1 MSQVIPNTPTPQM
14 LTTSTLTLTP
24 IEATKRQQHSFPT
37 TTTAAA
43 AIVDGNMH
51 ANEHQA
57 SIPDVILRAS
67 TMFGDL
73 KHSAAPLDLENVN
86 NAVETENTLTSSSR
100 DNLHFGVM
108 GDSKIRI
115 MPTTKLMATPHAT
128 DPKRKFVCPYD
139 NCTKS
144 YGKSSHL
151 RSHLTW
157 HTGIKPFVCS
167 EPKCGKGFTRSDELN
182 RHLRTHTGEKPFE
195 CVQCSK
201 KFSRSDH
208 LTKHLATHDR
218 QLKSSNPKRSLPN
231 NTTSSGNGGG
241 GNASSRQKSAKK
253 LATTD
258 TGDSGFHFMAVLSG
272 SDVNVNAN
280 ASQNHHNQQ
289 QSQQQQNA
297 DMSGFDHLSLRIKL
311 ERPEHSDKYQ
321 IAAAAAA
328 PPPIPDSQQQLTT
341 SFNANAAEVKYE
353 PADDIVRT
361 LNQLPAQD
369 GPGTYGMP
377 HFVQDRPF
385 RCRQCEKR
393 FKRQDDLNRHIRTH
407 TGEKPYAC
415 SQCCRRFVRSDHLK
429 KHQQT
434 HLKAR

>member
-1 MSQVIPNTPTPQM
+1 MSQVISNTPTPQM
-14 LTTSTLTLTP
+14 LTTSTP
-24 IEATKRQQHSFPT
+24 IEPMKPPPAFPT
-37 TTTAAA
+37 LGGT
-43 AIVDGNMH
+43 NMH
-51 ANEHQA
+51 EQA
-57 SIPDVILRAS
+57 SDMILRAS
-67 TMFGDL
+67 TIFGDL
-73 KHSAAPLDLENVN
+73 KHDGQDLENVPHG
-86 NAVETENTLTSSSR
+86 VETEADEDSPYGGNGS
-100 DNLHFGVM
+100 
-108 GDSKIRI
+108 SKIRI
-115 MPTTKLMATPHAT
+115 MPSVKLMAAPHAS

-195 CVQCSK
+195 CIQCTK

-218 QLKSSNPKRSLPN
+218 QLKGSTPKRSVP
-231 NTTSSGNGGG
+231 GGG
-241 GNASSRQKSAKK
+241 VRLKPSKK
-253 LATTD
+253 HSQSES
-258 TGDSGFHFMAVLSG
+258 DSGFHFMAAMVG
-272 SDVNVNAN
+272 CGD
-280 ASQNHHNQQ
+280 QGMEHHHQQ
-289 QSQQQQNA
+289 QLTQQHQQPA
-297 DMSGFDHLSLRIKL
+297 DIVDCQHKPLKIKL

-321 IAAAAAA
+321 IVA
-328 PPPIPDSQQQLTT
+328 PEHQQQSQGQNQNQSQLP
-341 SFNANAAEVKYE
+341 SFLNQAKPEVKYE
-353 PADDIVRT
+353 PADEIVNT
-361 LNQLPAQD
+361 LSQLPPAD

-377 HFVQDRPF
+377 QFVQDRPF

-415 SQCCRRFVRSDHLK
+415 PQCCRRFVRSDHLK

-434 HLKAR
+434 HLKIR

>member
-14 LTTSTLTLTP
+14 LTTSTLTP
-24 IEATKRQQHSFPT
+24 IEATKQQRTHSFPT
-37 TTTAAA
+37 
-43 AIVDGNMH
+43 IVDGNMH
-51 ANEHQA
+51 SNEHQA

-73 KHSAAPLDLENVN
+73 KHSAGPLDLENVN
-86 NAVETENTLTSSSR
+86 NAVETENNLTSSSR
-100 DNLHFGVM
+100 DNLQFNAM

-231 NTTSSGNGGG
+231 TTTSSSS
-241 GNASSRQKSAKK
+241 SSRQKSTKK
-253 LATTD
+253 LSTTD
-258 TGDSGFHFMAVLSG
+258 AGDSGFHFMAVLSG
-272 SDVNVNAN
+272 SDVNANAN
-280 ASQNHHNQQ
+280 LNHHNH

-297 DMSGFDHLSLRIKL
+297 DISGFEHLPLRIKL

-321 IAAAAAA
+321 IAAAA
-328 PPPIPDSQQQLTT
+328 PPLIPDNQQLTT
-341 SFNANAAEVKYE
+341 SFNANPEVVKYE
-353 PADDIVRT
+353 PTDDIVRT

>member
-14 LTTSTLTLTP
+14 LTTSTP
-24 IEATKRQQHSFPT
+24 IESMKPPPAFPT
-37 TTTAAA
+37 LGVGAHLLA
-43 AIVDGNMH
+43 G
-51 ANEHQA
+51 EQA
-57 SIPDVILRAS
+57 SDVILRAS
-67 TMFGDL
+67 TIFGDMN
-73 KHSAAPLDLENVN
+73 KHDVAPMDLENNVHN
-86 NAVETENTLTSSSR
+86 GAETDRENHASGGGE
-100 DNLHFGVM
+100 FGS
-108 GDSKIRI
+108 GNSKIRI
-115 MPTTKLMATPHAT
+115 MPSIKLLATPHAS
-128 DPKRKFVCPYD
+128 DPKRKFVCPYE

-195 CVQCSK
+195 CIQCSK

-218 QLKSSNPKRSLPN
+218 QLKSSPPKQRSVP
-231 NTTSSGNGGG
+231 SGM
-241 GNASSRQKSAKK
+241 RLKPAKK
-253 LATTD
+253 HSPESE
-258 TGDSGFHFMAVLSG
+258 SGFHFMAAMGVAG
-272 SDVNVNAN
+272 E
-280 ASQNHHNQQ
+280 QNHQQ
-289 QSQQQQNA
+289 QVA
-297 DMSGFDHLSLRIKL
+297 ELGEFPHKPLKIKL

-321 IAAAAAA
+321 IVAPHVAA
-328 PPPIPDSQQQLTT
+328 DSQMP
-341 SFNANAAEVKYE
+341 SFLNQAKPEVKYE
-353 PADDIVRT
+353 PADEIVNT
-361 LNQLPAQD
+361 LSQLPPQD

-377 HFVQDRPF
+377 QFVQDRPF
-385 RCRQCEKR
+385 RCRQCDKG

-415 SQCCRRFVRSDHLK
+415 PQCCRRFVRSDHLK

-434 HLKAR
+434 HLKIR

>member
-14 LTTSTLTLTP
+14 LTTSTP
-24 IEATKRQQHSFPT
+24 IEPMKPPPAFPT
-37 TTTAAA
+37 L
-43 AIVDGNMH
+43 GG
-51 ANEHQA
+51 ANIHEQA
-57 SIPDVILRAS
+57 SDMIIRA
-67 TMFGDL
+67 TTIFEEL
-73 KHSAAPLDLENVN
+73 KHDDANLENVPHHG
-86 NAVETENTLTSSSR
+86 VETEPEEDSPYG
-100 DNLHFGVM
+100 DNGN
-108 GDSKIRI
+108 SKIRI
-115 MPTTKLMATPHAT
+115 MPSVKLMATPPSS

-195 CVQCSK
+195 CIQCTK

-218 QLKSSNPKRSLPN
+218 QLKSSPHKKSLP
-231 NTTSSGNGGG
+231 TSGGG
-241 GNASSRQKSAKK
+241 GGMRLKPSKK
-253 LATTD
+253 HSQSES
-258 TGDSGFHFMAVLSG
+258 DSGFHFIAAMVG
-272 SDVNVNAN
+272 CGEPNMD
-280 ASQNHHNQQ
+280 HHHH
-289 QSQQQQNA
+289 QQQNQPQPSV
-297 DMSGFDHLSLRIKL
+297 DCHHKPLKIKL

-321 IAAAAAA
+321 IVT
-328 PPPIPDSQQQLTT
+328 PDHQHPSQGQNQSQLP
-341 SFNANAAEVKYE
+341 SFLDQAKPEVKYE
-353 PADDIVRT
+353 PVDEIVHT
-361 LNQLPAQD
+361 LSQLPPAD

-377 HFVQDRPF
+377 QFVQDRPF

-415 SQCCRRFVRSDHLK
+415 PQCCRRFVRSDHLK

-434 HLKAR
+434 HLKIR

>member
-14 LTTSTLTLTP
+14 LTTSTP
-24 IEATKRQQHSFPT
+24 IESMKPPPAFPT
-37 TTTAAA
+37 LGGAAHLQA
-43 AIVDGNMH
+43 LAGD
-51 ANEHQA
+51 QA
-57 SIPDVILRAS
+57 SDVILRAS
-67 TMFGDL
+67 TIYGDMN
-73 KHSAAPLDLENVN
+73 KHDVAPMDLENVHN
-86 NAVETENTLTSSSR
+86 GAETDRENHASA
-100 DNLHFGVM
+100 DEEFGS
-108 GDSKIRI
+108 GNSKIRI
-115 MPTTKLMATPHAT
+115 MPTIKLLATPHAS

-195 CVQCSK
+195 CIQCSK

-218 QLKSSNPKRSLPN
+218 QLKSSPPKQRSAP
-231 NTTSSGNGGG
+231 SGV
-241 GNASSRQKSAKK
+241 RLKPAKK
-253 LATTD
+253 HSTES
-258 TGDSGFHFMAVLSG
+258 DSGFHFMAAMGVG
-272 SDVNVNAN
+272 SE
-280 ASQNHHNQQ
+280 QNHQHLQPLQQ
-289 QSQQQQNA
+289 QA
-297 DMSGFDHLSLRIKL
+297 AVDMGDFQHKPLKIKL

-321 IAAAAAA
+321 IVAPHAA
-328 PPPIPDSQQQLTT
+328 PESQLP
-341 SFNANAAEVKYE
+341 SFLNQAKPEVKYE
-353 PADDIVRT
+353 PADEIVNT
-361 LNQLPAQD
+361 LSQLPSQD
-369 GPGTYGMP
+369 GTYGMP
-377 HFVQDRPF
+377 QFVQDRPF

-415 SQCCRRFVRSDHLK
+415 PQCCRRFVRSDHLK

-434 HLKAR
+434 HLKIR

>member
-14 LTTSTLTLTP
+14 LTTSTP
-24 IEATKRQQHSFPT
+24 IEPMKPPPAFPT
-37 TTTAAA
+37 MS
-43 AIVDGNMH
+43 G
-51 ANEHQA
+51 ANIHEQA
-57 SIPDVILRAS
+57 SDMILRAS
-67 TMFGDL
+67 TIFEDV
-73 KHSAAPLDLENVN
+73 KHDEANVENVPHHG
-86 NAVETENTLTSSSR
+86 VETEPADDSHYGGNG
-100 DNLHFGVM
+100 N
-108 GDSKIRI
+108 SKIRI
-115 MPTTKLMATPHAT
+115 MPSVKLMATTLAS

-195 CVQCSK
+195 CIQCTK

-218 QLKSSNPKRSLPN
+218 QLKGSTPKRTVPS
-231 NTTSSGNGGG
+231 SSGGV
-241 GNASSRQKSAKK
+241 RLKPPKK
-253 LATTD
+253 QIHSES
-258 TGDSGFHFMAVLSG
+258 DSGFHFMAAMVGCGEPSME
-272 SDVNVNAN
+272 
-280 ASQNHHNQQ
+280 HHH
-289 QSQQQQNA
+289 QQQQHNQHQQPVSII
-297 DMSGFDHLSLRIKL
+297 DIHHKPIKIKL

-321 IAAAAAA
+321 IVS
-328 PPPIPDSQQQLTT
+328 PEHQMENHGHNQSQLPDFLNQ
-341 SFNANAAEVKYE
+341 AKPEVKYE
-353 PADDIVRT
+353 PTEEIVNT
-361 LNQLPAQD
+361 LSQLPPAD

-377 HFVQDRPF
+377 QFVQDRPF
-385 RCRQCEKR
+385 YCRQCEKR

-415 SQCCRRFVRSDHLK
+415 QQCCRRFVRSDHLK

-434 HLKAR
+434 HLKIR

>member
-1 MSQVIPNTPTPQM
+1 MSQVIPQNTPTPQM
-14 LTTSTLTLTP
+14 LTTSTP
-24 IEATKRQQHSFPT
+24 IESMKPPPPAFPT
-37 TTTAAA
+37 LS
-43 AIVDGNMH
+43 G
-51 ANEHQA
+51 ANIHEQ
-57 SIPDVILRAS
+57 SSDMIIRAS
-67 TMFGDL
+67 TIFGDL
-73 KHSAAPLDLENVN
+73 KHDEANLENVPHG
-86 NAVETENTLTSSSR
+86 VETEPEENSPYGG
-100 DNLHFGVM
+100 NGN
-108 GDSKIRI
+108 SKIRI
-115 MPTTKLMATPHAT
+115 MPSVKLMASPQSS

-195 CVQCSK
+195 CIQCTK

-218 QLKSSNPKRSLPN
+218 QLKSTTPKRSAP
-231 NTTSSGNGGG
+231 SS
-241 GNASSRQKSAKK
+241 AVRLKPPKK
-253 LATTD
+253 HVQTES
-258 TGDSGFHFMAVLSG
+258 DSGFHFMAAMVG
-272 SDVNVNAN
+272 CGE
-280 ASQNHHNQQ
+280 QEMEHHHQQ
-289 QSQQQQNA
+289 QTA
-297 DMSGFDHLSLRIKL
+297 DIVACQHKPLKIKL

-321 IAAAAAA
+321 IVA
-328 PPPIPDSQQQLTT
+328 PELQHQNQGQSQSLNQSQLP
-341 SFNANAAEVKYE
+341 SFLNQAKPEVKYE
-353 PADDIVRT
+353 PVDEIVNT
-361 LNQLPAQD
+361 LSQLPPAD

-377 HFVQDRPF
+377 QFVQDRPF

-415 SQCCRRFVRSDHLK
+415 PQCCRRFVRSDHLK

-434 HLKAR
+434 HLKIR

>member
-14 LTTSTLTLTP
+14 LTTSTTMHQST
-24 IEATKRQQHSFPT
+24 IEKVKPAHSFPT
-37 TTTAAA
+37 
-43 AIVDGNMH
+43 IGD
-51 ANEHQA
+51 ANHRNELPPA
-57 SIPDVILRAS
+57 PDDDLLRAS
-67 TMFGDL
+67 NPNMFEALSDHL
-73 KHSAAPLDLENVN
+73 KHDAPMDLDNNVHN
-86 NAVETENTLTSSSR
+86 NTAETDNNNLLTNR
-100 DNLHFGVM
+100 DPLHFDA
-108 GDSKIRI
+108 GDPKIRI
-115 MPTTKLMATPHAT
+115 MPSIKLMAAPHAA

-195 CVQCSK
+195 CMQCSK

-218 QLKSSNPKRSLPN
+218 QLKSSSSNSPTKRNSLGN
-231 NTTSSGNGGG
+231 SVGRVKSS
-241 GNASSRQKSAKK
+241 KK
-253 LATTD
+253 IISEAE
-258 TGDSGFHFMAVLSG
+258 SGFHFMAVLSG
-272 SDVNVNAN
+272 NVESNSN
-280 ASQNHHNQQ
+280 QNNQHQQHQQ
-289 QSQQQQNA
+289 QSAEIAA
-297 DMSGFDHLSLRIKL
+297 DFGHTPIRIKL

-321 IAAAAAA
+321 II
-328 PPPIPDSQQQLTT
+328 PPPLQPPITSIADNQLRSQQSVYSEKQQQQQ
-341 SFNANAAEVKYE
+341 AEVKYE
-353 PADDIVRT
+353 PADEIVRT
-361 LNQLPAQD
+361 LSQLPPQD
-369 GPGTYGMP
+369 GPSTYGMP

-385 RCRQCEKR
+385 RCRHCEKR

-415 SQCCRRFVRSDHLK
+415 NQCCRRFVRSDHLK

-434 HLKAR
+434 HLKSQ

>member
-14 LTTSTLTLTP
+14 LTTSTP
-24 IEATKRQQHSFPT
+24 IEPMKPPPAFPT
-37 TTTAAA
+37 MS
-43 AIVDGNMH
+43 G
-51 ANEHQA
+51 ANIHEQA
-57 SIPDVILRAS
+57 SDLILRAS
-67 TMFGDL
+67 TIFEDV
-73 KHSAAPLDLENVN
+73 KHDQANVENVPHHG
-86 NAVETENTLTSSSR
+86 VETETEDDSHYGGNG
-100 DNLHFGVM
+100 N
-108 GDSKIRI
+108 SKIRI
-115 MPTTKLMATPHAT
+115 MPSVKLMATALAS

-195 CVQCSK
+195 CIQCTK

-218 QLKSSNPKRSLPN
+218 QLKGSTPKRTVPS
-231 NTTSSGNGGG
+231 SSGGV
-241 GNASSRQKSAKK
+241 RLKPPKK
-253 LATTD
+253 QIHSES
-258 TGDSGFHFMAVLSG
+258 DSGFHFMAAMVGCGEPSMEHHH
-272 SDVNVNAN
+272 
-280 ASQNHHNQQ
+280 QQQHNQHQ
-289 QSQQQQNA
+289 QPGSII
-297 DMSGFDHLSLRIKL
+297 DIHHKPIKIKL

-321 IAAAAAA
+321 IVA
-328 PPPIPDSQQQLTT
+328 PEHQMENHGQNQSQLPDFLNQ
-341 SFNANAAEVKYE
+341 AKPEVKYE
-353 PADDIVRT
+353 PTEEIVNT
-361 LNQLPAQD
+361 LSQLPPAD

-377 HFVQDRPF
+377 QFVQDRPF
-385 RCRQCEKR
+385 YCRQCEKR

-415 SQCCRRFVRSDHLK
+415 QQCCRRFVRSDHLK

-434 HLKAR
+434 HLKIR

>member
-14 LTTSTLTLTP
+14 LTTSTP
-24 IEATKRQQHSFPT
+24 IEPMKPPPAFPT
-37 TTTAAA
+37 LGVAA
-43 AIVDGNMH
+43 H
-51 ANEHQA
+51 LSEQA
-57 SIPDVILRAS
+57 SDVILRAS
-67 TMFGDL
+67 TIFGDM
-73 KHSAAPLDLENVN
+73 KHHSAVAPLDLENVHNGVGAATETDN
-86 NAVETENTLTSSSR
+86 NGSAGEDGSPYSS
-100 DNLHFGVM
+100 N
-108 GDSKIRI
+108 SKIRI
-115 MPTTKLMATPHAT
+115 MPTIKLLATPHVS

-195 CVQCSK
+195 CIQCTK

-218 QLKSSNPKRSLPN
+218 QLKSSPPKRSVPN
-231 NTTSSGNGGG
+231 AVRLKPSKKHSSE
-241 GNASSRQKSAKK
+241 SEP
-253 LATTD
+253 
-258 TGDSGFHFMAVLSG
+258 SGFHFMAAMSG
-272 SDVNVNAN
+272 CGDQNVD
-280 ASQNHHNQQ
+280 QQ
-289 QSQQQQNA
+289 HQIHQQQQQQPA
-297 DMSGFDHLSLRIKL
+297 EIVDYQHKPLKIKL

-321 IAAAAAA
+321 IVA
-328 PPPIPDSQQQLTT
+328 PPHAPENQSHSQLP
-341 SFNANAAEVKYE
+341 SFLNQAKPEVKYE
-353 PADDIVRT
+353 PADEIVNT
-361 LNQLPAQD
+361 LSQLPPQD

-377 HFVQDRPF
+377 QFVQDRPF

-415 SQCCRRFVRSDHLK
+415 PQCCRRFVRSDHLK

-434 HLKAR
+434 HLKIR

>member
-14 LTTSTLTLTP
+14 LTTSTLTP
-24 IEATKRQQHSFPT
+24 IEATKRPLSFPT
-37 TTTAAA
+37 LTEG
-43 AIVDGNMH
+43 IHSHSHSH
-51 ANEHQA
+51 ANE
-57 SIPDVILRAS
+57 DVILRAS
-67 TMFGDL
+67 TIFGEL
-73 KHSAAPLDLENVN
+73 KHDSPMDLENVHN
-86 NAVETENTLTSSSR
+86 TVETDNNLTSSR
-100 DNLHFGVM
+100 DPLEFI
-108 GDSKIRI
+108 GDAKIRI
-115 MPTTKLMATPHAT
+115 MPTTKLLAAPHAT

-195 CVQCSK
+195 CIQCSK

-231 NTTSSGNGGG
+231 TNSARLKSTKKIASEAESGY
-241 GNASSRQKSAKK
+241 
-253 LATTD
+253 
-258 TGDSGFHFMAVLSG
+258 HFMAVISG
-272 SDVNVNAN
+272 NDPNSNVNVNAN
-280 ASQNHHNQQ
+280 TNANQNQNQL
-289 QSQQQQNA
+289 QSQSAEIGAFN
-297 DMSGFDHLSLRIKL
+297 HTPLRIKI

-321 IAAAAAA
+321 ITA
-328 PPPIPDSQQQLTT
+328 PIPDNQLTS
-341 SFNANAAEVKYE
+341 SFSGNPEVKYE
-353 PADDIVRT
+353 PADEIVRT
-361 LNQLPAQD
+361 LNQLPSQD

-377 HFVQDRPF
+377 QFVQDRPF

-415 SQCCRRFVRSDHLK
+415 VECCRRFVRSDHLK

-434 HLKAR
+434 HLKTR

>member
-1 MSQVIPNTPTPQM
+1 MKPPP
-14 LTTSTLTLTP
+14 
-24 IEATKRQQHSFPT
+24 AFPT
-37 TTTAAA
+37 L
-43 AIVDGNMH
+43 GG
-51 ANEHQA
+51 ANIHEQA
-57 SIPDVILRAS
+57 SDMIMRAS
-67 TMFGDL
+67 TIFGDM
-73 KHSAAPLDLENVN
+73 KHDDGNLENVPHHHGVG
-86 NAVETENTLTSSSR
+86 VETEPDEDSPYGDNGSS
-100 DNLHFGVM
+100 
-108 GDSKIRI
+108 SKIRI
-115 MPTTKLMATPHAT
+115 MPSVKLMATPHAS

-195 CVQCSK
+195 CIQCSK

-218 QLKSSNPKRSLPN
+218 QLKGSTPKRSVP
-231 NTTSSGNGGG
+231 SGGG
-241 GNASSRQKSAKK
+241 GGRLKPSKK
-253 LATTD
+253 HSPTES
-258 TGDSGFHFMAVLSG
+258 DSGFHFIAAMVGCGEPSME
-272 SDVNVNAN
+272 
-280 ASQNHHNQQ
+280 HHH
-289 QSQQQQNA
+289 QQQQNLHQQPA
-297 DMSGFDHLSLRIKL
+297 EIDDCHHKPLKIKL

-321 IAAAAAA
+321 IVSPEHQHAHPHAN
-328 PPPIPDSQQQLTT
+328 PGQNQSQLP
-341 SFNANAAEVKYE
+341 SFLNQAKPEVKYE
-353 PADDIVRT
+353 PADEIVNT
-361 LNQLPAQD
+361 LSQLPPAD

-377 HFVQDRPF
+377 QFVQDRPF

-415 SQCCRRFVRSDHLK
+415 PQCCRRFVRSDHLK

-434 HLKAR
+434 HLKIR

>member
-1 MSQVIPNTPTPQM
+1 MSQVISNTPTPQM
-14 LTTSTLTLTP
+14 LTTSSLMP
-24 IEATKRQQHSFPT
+24 IEASKRRLSFP
-37 TTTAAA
+37 AL
-43 AIVDGNMH
+43 VDGIH
-51 ANEHQA
+51 ANDQTPT
-57 SIPDVILRAS
+57 SDVILRAS
-67 TMFGDL
+67 TIFGDL
-73 KHSAAPLDLENVN
+73 KHDSSLDLDHVQSAA
-86 NAVETENTLTSSSR
+86 ETENNLSTQSSR
-100 DNLHFGVM
+100 DPLHFIS
-108 GDSKIRI
+108 DSKIRI
-115 MPTTKLMATPHAT
+115 MPTQKLLAAPQAT
-128 DPKRKFVCPYD
+128 DPKRKFICPYE
-139 NCTKS
+139 NCAKS

-218 QLKSSNPKRSLPN
+218 QLKTSNPKRSIPN
-231 NTTSSGNGGG
+231 NTRLKSTKK
-241 GNASSRQKSAKK
+241 NASESE
-253 LATTD
+253 
-258 TGDSGFHFMAVLSG
+258 SGFHFMAVLG
-272 SDVNVNAN
+272 GNDGNAN
-280 ASQNHHNQQ
+280 QNQNHH
-289 QSQQQQNA
+289 SMVEA
-297 DMSGFDHLSLRIKL
+297 EEMTVFDHTPMRIKL
-311 ERPEHSDKYQ
+311 ERPEQSDKYQ
-321 IAAAAAA
+321 IIA
-328 PPPIPDSQQQLTT
+328 PIPESQLAS
-341 SFNANAAEVKYE
+341 SFNTKPEIKYE
-353 PADDIVRT
+353 PTDEIART
-361 LNQLPAQD
+361 LTQLPSQE

-415 SQCCRRFVRSDHLK
+415 TQCCRRFVRSDHLK

-434 HLKAR
+434 HLKTR

>member
-1 MSQVIPNTPTPQM
+1 MSQVISNTPTPQM
-14 LTTSTLTLTP
+14 LTTSTLAP
-24 IEATKRQQHSFPT
+24 IEETKRRLSFPVLVDDIHSNEQN
-37 TTTAAA
+37 TA
-43 AIVDGNMH
+43 
-51 ANEHQA
+51 
-57 SIPDVILRAS
+57 SDVILRAS
-67 TMFGDL
+67 TIFGDHN
-73 KHSAAPLDLENVN
+73 KHDSPLDLENVQ
-86 NAVETENTLTSSSR
+86 NAVETEHNLTSSR
-100 DNLHFGVM
+100 DPLGFIS
-108 GDSKIRI
+108 DSKIRI
-115 MPTTKLMATPHAT
+115 MPTTKLLAAPHAA
-128 DPKRKFVCPYD
+128 DPKRKFVCPYE
-139 NCTKS
+139 NCAKS

-157 HTGIKPFVCS
+157 HTGIKPFVCN

-218 QLKSSNPKRSLPN
+218 QLKSSNPKRSMSN
-231 NTTSSGNGGG
+231 NARLKSTKKDSSESG
-241 GNASSRQKSAKK
+241 
-253 LATTD
+253 
-258 TGDSGFHFMAVLSG
+258 SGFHFMAVLGGNDGNINQS
-272 SDVNVNAN
+272 
-280 ASQNHHNQQ
+280 HHQLD
-289 QSQQQQNA
+289 A
-297 DMSGFDHLSLRIKL
+297 EELTGFEHSPIRIKL
-311 ERPEHSDKYQ
+311 ERPEQSDKYQ
-321 IAAAAAA
+321 IIA
-328 PPPIPDSQQQLTT
+328 PIPESQLAPSYSTKP
-341 SFNANAAEVKYE
+341 EIKYE
-353 PADDIVRT
+353 PTDEIART
-361 LNQLPAQD
+361 LTQLPSQD

-434 HLKAR
+434 HLKTR